1 MQITIWLNGGPG
13 CTSLAGLLQE
23 HGPFLWQPGT
33 SVPFQNPYSWNN
45 LTNIVYV
52 DQPAGTGLSLGPA
65 TVWDE
70 DDVSNQFIDFWK
82 RFVDT
87 FDLKNRKVYIT
98 GESYAG
104 MYIPYLA
111 SAMLDKEDSEYFD
124 VSGVLLYDPLIN
136 ERNSQVNRELPTVPE
151 YGIRAVFR

>member
-1 MQITIWLNGGPG
+1 M
-13 CTSLAGLLQE
+13 A
-23 HGPFLWQPGT
+23 
-33 SVPFQNPYSWNN
+33 
-45 LTNIVYV
+45 
-52 DQPAGTGLSLGPA
+52 
-65 TVWDE
+65 
-70 DDVSNQFIDFWK
+70 NQFIDFWK

-124 VSGVLLYDPLIN
+124 VSGVLLYDPLFN
-136 ERNSQVNRELPTVPE
+136 ERNSQVNRTTQPQNNVS
-151 YGIRAVFR
+151 VFRY

>member
-1 MQITIWLNGGPG
+1 M
-13 CTSLAGLLQE
+13 
-23 HGPFLWQPGT
+23 
-33 SVPFQNPYSWNN
+33 
-45 LTNIVYV
+45 VYV

-70 DDVSNQFIDFWK
+70 DDVAKQFIDFWK

-87 FDLKNRKVYIT
+87 FDLKNRKVYLT

-124 VSGVLLYDPLIN
+124 VSGILLYDPLIN
-136 ERNSQVNRELPTVPE
+136 ELNSQFNRETAPPSTDL
-151 YGIRAVFR
+151 IAL

>member
-1 MQITIWLNGGPG
+1 M
-13 CTSLAGLLQE
+13 
-23 HGPFLWQPGT
+23 
-33 SVPFQNPYSWNN
+33 
-45 LTNIVYV
+45 
-52 DQPAGTGLSLGPA
+52 SLGPS

-70 DDVSNQFIDFWK
+70 HDVANQFIDFWK

-124 VSGVLLYDPLIN
+124 VSGILLYDPLIN
-136 ERNSQVNRELPTVPE
+136 ERNSQINRETVPDPPMFM
-151 YGIRAVFR
+151 RC